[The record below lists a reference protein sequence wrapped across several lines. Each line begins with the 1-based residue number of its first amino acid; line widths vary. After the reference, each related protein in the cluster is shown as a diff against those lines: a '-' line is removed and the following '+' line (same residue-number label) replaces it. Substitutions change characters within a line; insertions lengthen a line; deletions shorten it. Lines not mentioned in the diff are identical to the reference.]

1 MFRSAQQ
8 KGLKTSLLSVSM
20 LINGD
25 ECRENIVLPNTKI
38 QYKILLWFGDRLI
51 QCIWEQKITSKIFCY

>member
-8 KGLKTSLLSVSM
+8 KGLKASLLSVSM

-25 ECRENIVLPNTKI
+25 ECRENIVLPK
-38 QYKILLWFGDRLI
+38 
-51 QCIWEQKITSKIFCY
+51 